1 MNSKRLIEDPRAAF
15 KALSN
20 VTHDSENNFKDT
32 ILKKL
37 IMILTALLLT
47 LPSAL
52 HQLYYPSPSICLKKK
67 VIKNKR
73 LARGNFAWLNQSVWH
88 LSLFFRSSALLGT
101 NLSEM
106 GYN

>member
-1 MNSKRLIEDPRAAF
+1 MNSERLIEDPRAAF

-52 HQLYYPSPSICLKKK
+52 HQLYYPSPSICLKKE
-67 VIKNKR
+67 
-73 LARGNFAWLNQSVWH
+73 GNQK
-88 LSLFFRSSALLGT
+88 
-101 NLSEM
+101 
-106 GYN
+106 